1 MLVATI
7 IDSCSLL
14 KRDLTADSSGYSSK
28 HYYYSPGNLDAF
40 ALRICSSLLL
50 VNTNFKKECNSILVP
65 PLCKGGLGGVEE
77 CCTILEKWYKHEKIQ
92 LKTYNYLLIIKV

>member
-14 KRDLTADSSGYSSK
+14 KRDLTADSGGYSSK

-40 ALRICSSLLL
+40 ALGARTTRIFILLS
-50 VNTNFKKECNSILVP
+50 TINSGDLDYDINS
-65 PLCKGGLGGVEE
+65 G
-77 CCTILEKWYKHEKIQ
+77 CTPH
-92 LKTYNYLLIIKV
+92 NS

>member
-14 KRDLTADSSGYSSK
+14 KRDLTADSGGYSSK

-40 ALRICSSLLL
+40 ALVQIGIHQ
-50 VNTNFKKECNSILVP
+50 NFFE
-65 PLCKGGLGGVEE
+65 
-77 CCTILEKWYKHEKIQ
+77 
-92 LKTYNYLLIIKV
+92 